1 MGMVFK
7 DYFSG
12 HSAEYARSRP
22 QYPPELFEYLSS
34 VAKEHEVA
42 WDCGTGNG
50 QAAVGLAPYFD
61 RVLATDP
68 SAGQLRNAFQHPK
81 VTYKQASAEESG
93 LDSASVDLVTV
104 AQALHWFDT
113 VRFFEEARRVLK
125 PGGAVAVW
133 AYTLCKITPEVDS
146 IVDDF
151 YYNIVG
157 PYWPPERRLVEQ
169 KYMTIDFPF
178 DEFEAPTFTIDLDWD
193 LNDMMGYLQTW
204 SPVRRYLEAHGSDPT
219 ELIAGPLA
227 EAWGEPQERK
237 HVVFPIE
244 MRIGRS

>member
-1 MGMVFK
+1 MVFK

-61 RVLATDP
+61 RVIATDP

-81 VTYKQASAEESG
+81 VGYKQASAEESG

-113 VRFFEEARRVLK
+113 VRFFEEVRRVLK
-125 PGGAVAVW
+125 PGGVVAVW
-133 AYTLCKITPEVDS
+133 AYTLCKITPEVDR

-151 YYNIVG
+151 YYNVVG
-157 PYWPPERRLVEQ
+157 PYWPPERRLVEE
-169 KYMTIDFPF
+169 KYRTIAFPF
-178 DEFEAPTFTIDLDWD
+178 DEFKAPTFTIDLDWE
-193 LNDMMGYLQTW
+193 LSDMMGYLQTW

-219 ELIAGPLA
+219 ELIAERLA
-227 EAWGEPQERK
+227 EAWGEPEERK

-244 MRIGRS
+244 MRIGRN